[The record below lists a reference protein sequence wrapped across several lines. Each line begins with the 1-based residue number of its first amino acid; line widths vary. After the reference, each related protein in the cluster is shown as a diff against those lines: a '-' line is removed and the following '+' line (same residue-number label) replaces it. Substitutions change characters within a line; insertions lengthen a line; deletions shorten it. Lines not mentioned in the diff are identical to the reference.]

1 MELGAQDSTLASWAT
16 EASHGSAGSN
26 LGGWVSPAV
35 RARQVGEEGRMRQG
49 GRGFPQY
56 RSCRVQQERGREM
69 CGLLFL
75 LNHPF
80 IKLFPA
86 WPS

>member
-1 MELGAQDSTLASWAT
+1 MELGAQDLTLASWAT

-49 GRGFPQY
+49 G
-56 RSCRVQQERGREM
+56 
-69 CGLLFL
+69 
-75 LNHPF
+75 
-80 IKLFPA
+80 
-86 WPS
+86 